1 MALTKKKYSTEDTDI
16 LGTFKPKVTEAV
28 NNTKS
33 KVSDFIDGAKETA
46 QAVGE
51 AVPGVT
57 NLGQSLKSY
66 ANMNNYA
73 NDQAKAQANLE
84 RLEASEPGKY
94 QESQQLTDMRGQL
107 SDIESQKPGKFNDE
121 YKERI
126 DEILDRMSNQKPF
139 SYDYSTDPTWQTL
152 SDQYKRNAIL
162 AMENAMG
169 DASGLTGGYAS
180 SWSQAA
186 GQQAY
191 QQEISQ
197 MTDIIPELADN
208 ALGRWQANNQQL
220 ASNLAA
226 LQSQRSAD
234 LDKYYTDWQMWN
246 TDRNYMYQKV
256 KDMSDD
262 EFNKYLYELN
272 RWQTDRAYYSE
283 QKQIAIQNQQWQ
295 QELNESRRQFNQQM
309 LFNYVNLGVGAAVDL
324 TTAGMSA
331 GVQLAGIGVDA
342 ALGAANLAEDR
353 RQYDASLAEDQRQYD
368 ANMEFNEKWNQ
379 KDYDLAMAQLAEEKR
394 QFDGELGYKYSAQN
408 AKSSGGSSSG
418 GSSSG
423 NNGNNKISEKEAMS
437 GIPED
442 LRLYL
447 KTSDKYA
454 DANESRYKAIIT
466 VLDRGDIDE
475 KKATQLLD
483 YYGIEH

>member
-1 MALTKKKYSTEDTDI
+1 MALVKKKYNETDV
-16 LGTFKPKVTEAV
+16 LGSFQPKISDAV

-33 KVSDFIDGAKETA
+33 KVSDFVDGAKETA
-46 QAVGE
+46 QEVGK

-66 ANMNNYA
+66 ANMNEYA
-73 NDQAKAQANLE
+73 NDKAQAQANLD
-84 RLEASEPGKY
+84 RLANSEPGKY
-94 QESQQLTDMRGQL
+94 QESQQLSDMRGQL
-107 SDIESQKPGKFNDE
+107 ADIENQRPGDFNNKYE
-121 YKERI
+121 AQI
-126 DEILDRMSNQKPF
+126 DELLNRMTNQKPF
-139 SYDYSTDPTWQTL
+139 SYDFSTDPTWQTL

-169 DASGLTGGYAS
+169 DAAGLTGGYAS

-197 MTDIIPELADN
+197 MTDIIPELANN
-208 ALGRWQANNQQL
+208 ALNRWQANNQQL

-226 LQSQRSAD
+226 LQSQQESDYSR
-234 LDKYYTDWQMWN
+234 YYNDWQLWN

-283 QKQIAIQNQQWQ
+283 QKQIAQQNEQWQ
-295 QELNESRRQFNQQM
+295 LQLNESRRQFNQQM

-331 GVQLAGIGVDA
+331 GVQLAGIGADA

-353 RQYDASLAEDQRQYD
+353 RQYDENLEWQKDKYGQDMA
-368 ANMEFNEKWNQ
+368 FNEKWNQ
-379 KDYDLAMAQLAEEKR
+379 KDYDLAMAQLAEEQR
-394 QFDGELGYKYSAQN
+394 QFDGEMGYKYTSLN
-408 AKSSGGSSSG
+408 AKNVNNVEPLKNNVEPLKNNVEPLRAGEYRYYKADLDNMTDAERQKSIKENY
-418 GSSSG
+418 
-423 NNGNNKISEKEAMS
+423 NNGALNDNQFETLMK
-437 GIPED
+437 
-442 LRLYL
+442 
-447 KTSDKYA
+447 KYG
-454 DANESRYKAIIT
+454 YK
-466 VLDRGDIDE
+466 VG
-475 KKATQLLD
+475 
-483 YYGIEH
+483 